1 MDKRIEDYLH
11 LYLGCEGLYLSSY
24 GVHGKKQVKA
34 KFVGITSQ
42 RKLILVCYDKYGKEW
57 GYDVVADYH
66 EFVPAFRPPSDMT
79 AEEAVKLCS
88 IYSPEAFG
96 DYRFSK
102 WVAVRG
108 EANFCY
114 NVTNE
119 KSDMSFHVDIKEM
132 HIKVYEDGNDTY
144 PSLENHTYFTEYLRM
159 GFDLFG
165 LIPAGL
171 AIDKSQVAAPV
182 VKFP

>member
-88 IYSPEAFG
+88 I
-96 DYRFSK
+96 
-102 WVAVRG
+102 
-108 EANFCY
+108 
-114 NVTNE
+114 
-119 KSDMSFHVDIKEM
+119 
-132 HIKVYEDGNDTY
+132 
-144 PSLENHTYFTEYLRM
+144 
-159 GFDLFG
+159 
-165 LIPAGL
+165 
-171 AIDKSQVAAPV
+171 
-182 VKFP
+182 